1 MNFLQQC
8 LTLLCAAI
16 LTLKGGLITAAE
28 KSPSRTIKL
37 PAVKSG
43 ETGHPAFMSPHFRP
57 VAHHEGLVYVTNTP
71 ADTVDVIDAGSGE
84 INRRIAVGVNPSGL
98 AIRPDGQ
105 ELWVTNHISDSVS
118 VIDIRAASPTRHAV
132 IATIQE
138 IDPVTRATRFDEP
151 VGIAFAG
158 NDKAYITLSTENQVA
173 VVDTRT
179 RKIVNRLKIPAQD
192 PRAIAVHGNRLY
204 VAAFESNNQTQLS
217 GGTGRLDGNL
227 KTFDIYEHSV
237 RNNNVLSLKAVVD
250 IVKNPKVPD
259 RDLFIFDTNTDRPI
273 EVVSGL
279 GTLLYGMAVD
289 GQGTVYIAQTDARND
304 VNGRA
309 GTRKHGLKEL
319 ENRPFLNRIT
329 RVAPADGKYQKVS
342 FIDLEPLPP
351 AQPARSEARAT
362 PYAVSVAEDG
372 RTLFVTAAG
381 SDKFMAID
389 TASGKILSEASTGA
403 VPEGATISMAEGKT
417 HRAWVYNA
425 AENSVS
431 VIDISDPRAMKT
443 AATIA
448 LHDPTEAVVKR
459 GRIAFSSA
467 SASST
472 GTFSCASCHPDG
484 NTDQLLWVLNTP
496 IVTGG
501 DQVQPRSSMPIRG
514 LRDTAP
520 FHWDGIPGDPYGGI
534 NSASVHKA
542 VAPNSKPDEPSSSTR
557 HLVDGGL
564 ASTMLKEG
572 DPARNDE
579 DKAGYL
585 SAVQREDMARFLL
598 SVPFPPAQRRA
609 YDNNLSANA
618 RRGFSLF
625 HIEGDLD
632 PTKKSPN
639 VCGDC
644 HRLPFLVST
653 NTPGTGMDAP
663 TWRGAYDR
671 WLILPQ
677 GRLNVIDLDFYQRVA
692 MNGNDE
698 RSIWQFSW
706 AGRRRFD
713 PIWDMV
719 LEGSTG
725 FPGAYARQLTLDKET
740 ATDKSVLD
748 LFSALVESARQGQ
761 TLLQADGVRLEITGS
776 ENFNVEFDPDFAGG
790 AFVNRSG
797 EAAAWPVSQL
807 VKMAVEGRLVAT
819 FTSRIGSSVGYD
831 NPQPALWT
839 RGPIQIQRGHQRFP
853 NLVSGN
859 LEMKLSGR
867 HINPVAILLVDGR
880 KVEGKISV
888 SSEDVSVTLAELPA
902 PGIHFLQIQNRN
914 GLTSNEFIFTVGQ
927 SESAA
932 GQTVLGEILRKNGWE
947 KLLGEWVDE
956 PSGGQGMKMSFRWRE
971 TGKLLESVNDE
982 GGRLSTSLITFDA
995 DQKKIIQV
1003 GVDKDGKAFKGQWI
1017 FSEGGRARL
1026 AVRGLDANPDDAALN
1041 FSMSVE
1047 NDKMTIYVETD
1058 QPTAIPFRRKR

>member
-1 MNFLQQC
+1 MNFIRPGNAFIL
-8 LTLLCAAI
+8 AI
-16 LTLKGGLITAAE
+16 LLMITAGMARAAE
-28 KSPSRTIKL
+28 KSNSRTIAL
-37 PAVKSG
+37 PVVKSG

-57 VAHHEGLVYVTNTP
+57 IVHHDGLVYVTNTP
-71 ADTVDVIDAGSGE
+71 ADTVDVIDAGSGK
-84 INRRIAVGVNPSGL
+84 INRRIAVGINPSGL
-98 AIRPDGQ
+98 AVRPDGQ

-118 VIDIRAASPTRHAV
+118 VIDIRANSPTRHVV
-132 IATIQE
+132 IATIQD

-158 NDKAYITLSTENQVA
+158 NEKAYITLSTENQVA

-217 GGTGRLDGNL
+217 GGAGRLDGNL

-259 RDLFIFDTNTDRPI
+259 RDLFIFDTTTDKPV

-279 GTLLYGMAVD
+279 GTLLYGMTVD
-289 GQGTVYIAQTDARND
+289 SQGIVYVAQTDARND

-351 AQPARSEARAT
+351 AQPGRAEGRAT
-362 PYAVSVAEDG
+362 PYAVTVAEDG
-372 RTLFVTAAG
+372 QTLFVTAAG
-381 SDKFMAID
+381 SDKFMAIE
-389 TASGKILSEASTGA
+389 TATGKVLSEAPTGA
-403 VPEGATISMAEGKT
+403 VPEGAATSMANGRL
-417 HRAWVYNA
+417 HQAWVYNA
-425 AENSVS
+425 AGNSVS
-431 VIDISDPRAMKT
+431 VIDISDPRAMKPT
-443 AATIA
+443 ATIE

-501 DQVQPRSSMPIRG
+501 DQIQPRSSMPIRG

-542 VAPNSKPDEPSSSTR
+542 VAPNSKPGEPSSSTR

-579 DKAGYL
+579 AKAGYL
-585 SAVQREDMARFLL
+585 SASQREDMARFLL

-632 PTKKSPN
+632 PTKKAPN

-692 MNGNDE
+692 LTGNDE

-725 FPGAYARQLTLDKET
+725 FPGAYARQLTLDKDT
-740 ATDKSVLD
+740 ANDKSVMD
-748 LFSALVESARQGQ
+748 LLNALVESARQGQ
-761 TLLQADGVRLEITGS
+761 TLLQADGLQLEMPD
-776 ENFNVEFDPDFAGG
+776 EKNFAVEFDPDFAGG
-790 AFVNRSG
+790 AFVNRAG
-797 EAAAWPVSQL
+797 DAAAWPVSQL
-807 VKMAVEGRLVAT
+807 VKMAMEGRLVAT
-819 FTSRIGSSVGYD
+819 FTARIGNSVGYD

-839 RGPIQIQRGHQRFP
+839 RGPIQVQRGHQRFP

-867 HINPVAILLVDGR
+867 HINNDAMLLVDGR
-880 KVEGKISV
+880 KVKGQISM
-888 SSEDVSVTLAELPA
+888 SSEDVSVALAELPA
-902 PGIHFLQIQNRN
+902 PGIHFLQVQNKN

-927 SESAA
+927 SASP
-932 GQTVLGEILRKNGWE
+932 GDKPDLGEILRKNGWE

-982 GGRLSTSLITFDA
+982 GGRQSSSLITFDT
-995 DQKKIIQV
+995 DQNKIIQV
-1003 GVDKDGKAFKGQWI
+1003 GVDKDGKAFKGQWT
-1017 FSEGGRARL
+1017 FSSGGRARL
-1026 AVRGLDANPDDAALN
+1026 AIRGLDARPDDAALN

-1047 NDKMTIYVETD
+1047 NDKMTVYVESD
-1058 QPTAIPFRRKR
+1058 QPATIPFRRTR